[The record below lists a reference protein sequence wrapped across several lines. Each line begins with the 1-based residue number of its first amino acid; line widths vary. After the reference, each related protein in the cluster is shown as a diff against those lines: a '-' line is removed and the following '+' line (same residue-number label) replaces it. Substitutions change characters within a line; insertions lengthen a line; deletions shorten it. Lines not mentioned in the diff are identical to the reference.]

1 MKFNLPLAWLQL
13 SREKNRLLIAM
24 AGIAFADILMFMQL
38 GFQSAL
44 YASNTRL
51 HRSLKADLILVSP
64 QAQNLTNL
72 FSFPRRRLYQAMNS
86 QDVESAD
93 ALYAYLVAW
102 KHPETRAN
110 TRILVVGFNPAK
122 SFINLPEVN
131 QNLDKVKL
139 SDTSLFDRKTR
150 GNYKASIAKI
160 EQGQTVSTEIEGRKT
175 NINGLF
181 TIGAS
186 FASDGI
192 LITSDQSYMR
202 MFTNKQATQ
211 VNVGLIKLKSG
222 ADAKQVAATLKTNL
236 PDDVKVMTLTEF
248 VALETNHWAHHTPI
262 GFIFSVGTVLGFFV
276 GTVIVYQI
284 LYSNVAEHL
293 PEYATLK
300 AIGFKDNYLL
310 GVVIQ
315 EALILAVL
323 GYLPGCAISF
333 GLYALTRNATNLPL
347 FMSIARAVGVLLLTI
362 LMCLISGGIAVR
374 KLKTADPAEIF

>member
-1 MKFNLPLAWLQL
+1 
-13 SREKNRLLIAM
+13 
-24 AGIAFADILMFMQL
+24 MFMQL

-122 SFINLPEVN
+122 PFINLPEVN